1 MEENK
6 KDKKIIVDCAYW
18 YDAYPHNIIAELD
31 GKMYIIPTRNRKS
44 NNLSDFRLVK
54 KVIGKEC
61 MREFP
66 DYDYITFGLEKKS
79 GYNVVLRRAITKKEL
94 EELKKEFSLT
104 DDDISEPYES
114 VLGDVYGKYAK
125 KYKCIQVKVP
135 DYAAMGLATRLMNKG
150 IEAANTNVGIV
161 KIRVPGQTLKELREK
176 TGMSQSVFASYF
188 GLSVR
193 TLQEWEQGNQAM
205 PAYLLDLLDR
215 VWTLEREN

>member
-6 KDKKIIVDCAYW
+6 KNKKIIVDCAYW

-31 GKMYIIPTRNRKS
+31 GKMYLIPTHNRKS

-54 KVIGKEC
+54 QVIGKEC

-66 DYDYITFGLEKKS
+66 DYDYITWGLEKRS
-79 GYNVVLRRAITKKEL
+79 GYDIVLRRAITGKEM

-114 VLGDVYGKYAK
+114 VKGEVYGKYAK

-135 DYAAMGLATRLMNKG
+135 NDAAIGLETRLKNKG
-150 IEAANTNVGIV
+150 IEAANINVGTIE
-161 KIRVPGQTLKELREK
+161 IRVPGQTLKELRKK

-215 VWTLEREN
+215 VWTLEQ